1 MDEVINRKENELE
14 KLNQEVVK
22 KAPHEEYETAF
33 DIAKIALDIHVYSKD
48 KTLIHTKVTTPA
60 IEEAYAKNNK

>member
-22 KAPHEEYETAF
+22 KAPHEEYETASTRRKRF
-33 DIAKIALDIHVYSKD
+33 IALGVIFLFIAS
-48 KTLIHTKVTTPA
+48 T
-60 IEEAYAKNNK
+60 